1 MTPRAAWRLER
12 LGFTE
17 VYDYVAGKA
26 DWLAA
31 GLPTVGTSAPRTRA
45 IDVVDRSVPTCAPDE
60 RVTVAASRARR
71 LGWSSCVVVN
81 DHRIVLGRMRLD
93 RVDATSEQPVEEEME
108 PGPATI
114 RADADVDRTTER
126 LRSRGVGEILV
137 TTPDGELL
145 GGLHAGPA

>member
-1 MTPRAAWRLER
+1 M
-12 LGFTE
+12 
-17 VYDYVAGKA
+17 
-26 DWLAA
+26 
-31 GLPTVGTSAPRTRA
+31 
-45 IDVVDRSVPTCAPDE
+45 
-60 RVTVAASRARR
+60 
-71 LGWSSCVVVN
+71 VVN

-108 PGPATI
+108 PGPPTI